1 METKESLIYCYRNK
15 KLPIAPSK
23 INLIADLVRKKEI
36 KQSLNILRFLP
47 QKGSKIL
54 YKILQ
59 GMEKQIK
66 NQKASNSHP
75 SIFIQQI
82 LIGPGPIQKKISFRA
97 KGRSDLVR
105 KRSSFL
111 MMKLEQKLTNEPN

>member
-1 METKESLIYCYRNK
+1 MEAKEHLIYCYHNK

-36 KQSLNILRFLP
+36 KQSLAILCFLP

-59 GMEKQIK
+59 GMEKQID
-66 NQKASNSHP
+66 NQKPTSNLPASV
-75 SIFIQQI
+75 FIQQI
-82 LIGPGPIQKKISFRA
+82 LIGPGRIQKKVSFRA

-105 KRSSFL
+105 NRSTYL
-111 MMKLEQKLTNEPN
+111 MIKLQKKNN